1 LEERTPARIFITQN
15 YPCMRAPLLLLLC
28 CLCCAS
34 QVSCAQ
40 DPAAVKVGQLL
51 DKYAAYHQLNGAVL
65 VAREGKVIFK
75 KGYGYANFEWDI
87 PNATDTKFRLASVTK
102 QFTAML
108 ILQLSENGKLKLDG
122 KISDY
127 LPDYPKANGSRITIY
142 QLLTHTSGVPNYTSL
157 PDFFQRHARN
167 PYSPKD
173 FLPVF
178 SELPLEFEPGT
189 AYKYSNSGYFI
200 LGVIIEQLTGMSYAK
215 ALQEYIFKPLHM
227 EQSGYDLSA
236 PLIKKRA
243 AGYRKTIDGYAN
255 APYLDMSLPFSAG
268 ALYSTVE
275 DLYLW
280 DQALYKDQL
289 LSAAGKAIYFTPYRD
304 SYACGWVRK
313 PFTLGNTKDTVS
325 AIWHNGSINGFS
337 TIIVRIPESKDLVVL
352 LNNTGNVDV
361 EEITKNILGILCDK
375 TYDMPV
381 KRRAP
386 LLADEPARPAMVTPD
401 TAAYHTYAGKYQL
414 APEMFITIT
423 VENGRIYEQVTGQSR
438 FEIFPESPGKF
449 FMKVVDAQMSFVK
462 DDQGSI
468 DRLILHQYGRDMPAK
483 RID

>member
-1 LEERTPARIFITQN
+1 MAEPPPARIFITQN
-15 YPCMRAPLLLLLC
+15 YPSMRSPLLFLLC
-28 CLCCAS
+28 CLCFAA
-34 QVSCAQ
+34 QISCAQ
-40 DPAAVKVGQLL
+40 DPDAVKIGQLL
-51 DKYAAYHQLNGAVL
+51 DKYAAYDQLNGTVL
-65 VAREGKVIFK
+65 VAHEGKVIFK

-87 PNATDTKFRLASVTK
+87 PNASDTKFRLASVTK

-108 ILQLSENGKLKLDG
+108 ILQLSEKGKLKLDG

-127 LPDYPKANGSRITIY
+127 LPDYPKDNGNRITIY

-178 SELPLEFEPGT
+178 SELPLEFEPGS
-189 AYKYSNSGYFI
+189 AFKYSNSGYFI
-200 LGVIIEQLTGMSYAK
+200 LGAIIEQVTGMSYAK
-215 ALQEYIFKPLHM
+215 ALQENIFKPIHM
-227 EQSGYDLSA
+227 DQSGYDQAA

-243 AGYRKTIDGYAN
+243 AGYRKTVDGYAN

-268 ALYSTVE
+268 GLYSTVE

-280 DQALYKDQL
+280 DQALYNDQL
-289 LSAAGKAIYFTPYRD
+289 LSAAGKAIYFTPYRNG
-304 SYACGWVRK
+304 YACGWVRK
-313 PFTLGNTKDTVS
+313 PFTLGNTKDTIS

-337 TIIVRIPESKDLVVL
+337 TIIVRIPESKDLIVL

-361 EEITKNILGILCDK
+361 EDISRNILGILYNK

-386 LLADEPARPAMVTPD
+386 LLADESNRPATIDAD
-401 TAAYHTYAGKYQL
+401 TAAYRAYAGKYQL
-414 APEMFITIT
+414 APQLFITIT

-462 DDQGSI
+462 DEQGSI
-468 DRLILHQYGRDMPAK
+468 DRLILHQFGKDMPAK